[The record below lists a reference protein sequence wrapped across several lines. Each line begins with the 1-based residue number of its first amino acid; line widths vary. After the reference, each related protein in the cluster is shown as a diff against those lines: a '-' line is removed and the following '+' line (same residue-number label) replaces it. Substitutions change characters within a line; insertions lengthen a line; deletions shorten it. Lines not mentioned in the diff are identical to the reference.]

1 MFDLG
6 WMELLIVGITALVV
20 VGPKGLPVM
29 FKKVGFFV
37 GKARRLAREFQ
48 YNMEAAADDTGL
60 KDASE
65 LLKTVD
71 TFKSPN
77 KIRKEA
83 VKNVVNTVQS
93 SKPEEQDKPK
103 INTPTASVTND
114 RAKSFKN
121 KLEPKATK
129 KTKSSS
135 TLKSTS
141 KIFKE

>member
-20 VGPKGLPVM
+20 VGPKELPVM

-121 KLEPKATK
+121 KLEPTATK